1 MINNHLYLLTEDTS
15 ASVVSNKDSS
25 GDDLRLLN
33 PVFDR
38 MEHTPTSPRDAL
50 KKFVQENIDEE
61 IPTQCLC
68 VGRMDGF
75 SEMRRDILGIYKNP
89 KTKLKV
95 TPKVRFEDE
104 AAVGSGP
111 VREFLSNVMKIIE
124 EGIPSSTSKPLLFLE
139 GEKDHLLPVHDQT
152 VRLTGAFK
160 ACGRIIGH
168 SNLHGGPG
176 LYGLSPAAKHYITC
190 SKEENIEDELHIT
203 LLDVPDVDL
212 RLLITEVLHS
222 RDSIL

>member
-33 PVFDR
+33 PVFDH

-61 IPTQCLC
+61 SPTQHLC
-68 VGRMDGF
+68 VGRMDGV

-111 VREFLSNVMKIIE
+111 IR
-124 EGIPSSTSKPLLFLE
+124 GISF
-139 GEKDHLLPVHDQT
+139 
-152 VRLTGAFK
+152 
-160 ACGRIIGH
+160 
-168 SNLHGGPG
+168 
-176 LYGLSPAAKHYITC
+176 
-190 SKEENIEDELHIT
+190 
-203 LLDVPDVDL
+203 
-212 RLLITEVLHS
+212 
-222 RDSIL
+222 

>member
-50 KKFVQENIDEE
+50 KFVQENIDEE
-61 IPTQCLC
+61 SPTQRLC
-68 VGRMDGF
+68 VSRMDGV

-111 VREFLSNVMKIIE
+111 IREFLSNAMKIIE

-152 VRLTGAFK
+152 LRLTVQT
-160 ACGRIIGH
+160 CVI
-168 SNLHGGPG
+168 S
-176 LYGLSPAAKHYITC
+176 LSTFLVVKRP
-190 SKEENIEDELHIT
+190 
-203 LLDVPDVDL
+203 
-212 RLLITEVLHS
+212 
-222 RDSIL
+222 

>member
-1 MINNHLYLLTEDTS
+1 
-15 ASVVSNKDSS
+15 
-25 GDDLRLLN
+25 
-33 PVFDR
+33 

-50 KKFVQENIDEE
+50 KQFVQENIDEE
-61 IPTQCLC
+61 RPTQHLC
-68 VGRMDGF
+68 VGRMDRI

-104 AAVGSGP
+104 AAVGSGLI
-111 VREFLSNVMKIIE
+111 REFLSKAMKII

-152 VRLTGAFK
+152 LCLTGAFK
-160 ACGRIIGH
+160 SCGRIIGH
-168 SNLHGGPG
+168 SILHGGPG
-176 LYGLSPAAKHYITC
+176 LYGLSPAAKHYTTC

-212 RLLITEVLHS
+212 RVLITEVP
-222 RDSIL
+222 